1 MSDEGRFYEFPP
13 QAPDAVLLGLGP
25 LQASVLLGTA
35 VVAVGGVL
43 VGVPV
48 LPLLVFAG
56 LGAALA
62 WGRVAGDAVVEWL
75 AVWLV
80 SLWRRVRGQH
90 RWMAD
95 VPWWEIEV
103 GGDGEVPMEARPVEL
118 PPCLRGVEL
127 SEALAEELTAPGF
140 GVVRDT
146 RAGTASVLLRVS
158 GVEFALLEPSE
169 QDSVVGRWGDVL
181 SSLCTERNPVVQVS
195 WTATSA
201 PSGLAEHRAWLAR
214 ERESA
219 EAVGEAAA
227 DAVASYELLVA
238 EMGTATVDYE
248 VTVAITVSA
257 NAVTLRRRPGLAD
270 PQVRLLQV
278 LERAASGVA
287 SDLSDA
293 GLSVEG
299 PLGPGEVAEV
309 LRSRVDPEGV
319 RVRRQGRLL
328 GERLGA
334 VQPEAAGPMVLS
346 ETFGSLE
353 IDGTHQAVYVVSEWP
368 RSARRADWFGDVLDW
383 PGTVD
388 RTVTVL
394 HVPEGLSMSLKR
406 IERQL
411 TGLAADEAV
420 AADRG
425 KRVNAFHR
433 RAEAAAQQ
441 REEELVSG
449 HGQMKVVGL
458 CVISAAKDEELI
470 DGCDLLERQ
479 CRTLGMDVRRLWG
492 RQAAGWAAAAGIG
505 VRIGNRG
512 AML

>member
-1 MSDEGRFYEFPP
+1 MLR
-13 QAPDAVLLGLGP
+13 Q
-25 LQASVLLGTA
+25 
-35 VVAVGGVL
+35 
-43 VGVPV
+43 
-48 LPLLVFAG
+48 
-56 LGAALA
+56 
-62 WGRVAGDAVVEWL
+62 VAGRPS
-75 AVWLV
+75 LV
-80 SLWRRVRGQH
+80 
-90 RWMAD
+90 A
-95 VPWWEIEV
+95 
-103 GGDGEVPMEARPVEL
+103 
-118 PPCLRGVEL
+118 
-127 SEALAEELTAPGF
+127 
-140 GVVRDT
+140 
-146 RAGTASVLLRVS
+146 
-158 GVEFALLEPSE
+158 
-169 QDSVVGRWGDVL
+169 
-181 SSLCTERNPVVQVS
+181 
-195 WTATSA
+195 
-201 PSGLAEHRAWLAR
+201 
-214 ERESA
+214 
-219 EAVGEAAA
+219 GEAAA

-394 HVPEGLSMSLKR
+394 HV
-406 IERQL
+406 
-411 TGLAADEAV
+411 
-420 AADRG
+420 
-425 KRVNAFHR
+425 R
-433 RAEAAAQQ
+433 RA
-441 REEELVSG
+441 
-449 HGQMKVVGL
+449 
-458 CVISAAKDEELI
+458 
-470 DGCDLLERQ
+470 
-479 CRTLGMDVRRLWG
+479 CRCR
-492 RQAAGWAAAAGIG
+492 
-505 VRIGNRG
+505 
-512 AML
+512 